1 MNCFVVL
8 CLVYCFSCV
17 FVCSILLGEL
27 MKSRGPF
34 CIRNAAAD
42 TFAMVIFC
50 FVSGMFIEIFVSG
63 MTFEQSLAS
72 RTLSIPVNIAIA
84 WPYGVFRD
92 FMLRQGAKL
101 SSSSVMKNLS
111 DLVAYV
117 LFQSPVY
124 AAILFTVGASTDQIV
139 TAVATNAVI
148 SCGMGVLYG
157 YFLDLCR
164 KLFRVPGYYH
174 QI

>member
-1 MNCFVVL
+1 M
-8 CLVYCFSCV
+8 
-17 FVCSILLGEL
+17 
-27 MKSRGPF
+27 RPRAPF
-34 CIRNAAAD
+34 CIRHAAAD
-42 TFAMVIFC
+42 TFAMVVFC
-50 FVSGMFIEIFVSG
+50 FISGMIIEIFISG

-92 FMLRQGAKL
+92 FVLRQGRRL
-101 SSSSVMKNLS
+101 SLSGAMKSVS
-111 DLVAYV
+111 DLLAYV

-124 AAILFTVGASTDQIV
+124 AGILLAVGASTDQIM
-139 TAVATNAVI
+139 TAVASNAVI

-164 KLFRVPGYYH
+164 KWFRVPGYY
-174 QI
+174 QRA

>member
-1 MNCFVVL
+1 
-8 CLVYCFSCV
+8 
-17 FVCSILLGEL
+17 
-27 MKSRGPF
+27 MKPRGPF
-34 CIRNAAAD
+34 CIRHAAAD
-42 TFAMVIFC
+42 TFAMVVFC
-50 FVSGMFIEIFVSG
+50 FVAGMIIEIFISG

-92 FMLRQGAKL
+92 FVLRQGRKISAG
-101 SSSSVMKNLS
+101 SMMKNIS

-124 AAILFTVGASTDQIV
+124 AAILYTVGASSEQIV
-139 TAVATNAVI
+139 TAVASNALV

-157 YFLDLCR
+157 YFLDICR
-164 KLFRVPGYYH
+164 RWFKVPGYY
-174 QI
+174 QSI

>member
-1 MNCFVVL
+1 
-8 CLVYCFSCV
+8 
-17 FVCSILLGEL
+17 

-42 TFAMVIFC
+42 TFAMVVFC
-50 FVSGMFIEIFVSG
+50 FISGMIVEVFISG

-92 FMLRQGAKL
+92 WFLRNGAKL
-101 SSSSVMKNLS
+101 SQSSLMKNLS
-111 DLVAYV
+111 DLMAYV

-124 AAILFTVGASTDQIV
+124 AGILLAVGASSDQIV
-139 TAVATNAVI
+139 TAVTSNSVI

-157 YFLDLCR
+157 YFLDICR
-164 KLFRVPGYYH
+164 KWFRVPGYC
-174 QI
+174 QQA

>member
-1 MNCFVVL
+1 
-8 CLVYCFSCV
+8 
-17 FVCSILLGEL
+17 

-34 CIRNAAAD
+34 CIRSAAAD

-50 FVSGMFIEIFVSG
+50 FVSGMVIEVFISG

-84 WPYGVFRD
+84 WPYGLFRD

-101 SSSSVMKNLS
+101 SRTSLMKNLS

-117 LFQSPVY
+117 AFQSPVY
-124 AAILFTVGASTDQIV
+124 AAILFVVGASSEQII
-139 TAVATNAVI
+139 TAVATNALI

-164 KLFRVPGYYH
+164 KLFRVPGYS
-174 QI
+174 QRV